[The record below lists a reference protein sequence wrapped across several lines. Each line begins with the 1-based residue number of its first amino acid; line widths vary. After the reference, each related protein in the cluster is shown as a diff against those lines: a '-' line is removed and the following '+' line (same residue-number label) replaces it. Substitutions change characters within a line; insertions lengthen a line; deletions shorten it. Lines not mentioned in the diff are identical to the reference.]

1 MLPGR
6 EQPYFR
12 VGQEPSLTP
21 LLKSIHPALSRA
33 TLHPLA
39 KPPVLHLSAFSPAVT
54 SFTHNTGGCSGRA
67 KYLFVSVV
75 YTVGA

>member
-12 VGQEPSLTP
+12 WTRSPLTP